1 MSNHYTT
8 LEVEPSA
15 SYDDIKKQFRRLQLK
30 LHPDKDSSYKN
41 KQKYDEI
48 CHAFAILGDP
58 DKREEYDSNN
68 NQLSIHQH
76 TEPIQHDILGT
87 VMSTL
92 FAKLNKNQQ
101 QDPLQMLMTTALNTN
116 PNVDANTQIYIQ
128 PLIYPL
134 HISYNQSFHGCV
146 VPIHIK
152 REQTVSSNTTS
163 ESETIYVTI
172 PPGIDNNEIIILKQK
187 GHCVENDAGDIKVV
201 VNLDDHPDFCRDGLD
216 LVFSTTITLKQ
227 ALCGFSIKF
236 EHLNGRLYNID
247 DGGRIVKP
255 NHIQRIS
262 GLGFTRDDIAG
273 DLVIAFRIE
282 FPSILDPQ
290 TIDTLNLV
298 L

>member
-1 MSNHYTT
+1 MSNHYTS
-8 LEVEPSA
+8 LQVEPTA
-15 SYDDIKKQFRRLQLK
+15 SFDDIKKQFRRLQLK
-30 LHPDKDSSYKN
+30 LHPDKDNSYEN
-41 KQKYDEI
+41 KHKYDEI
-48 CHAFAILGDP
+48 CNAFATLSDP
-58 DKREEYDSNN
+58 IKREAYDSTC

-101 QDPLQMLMTTALNTN
+101 QDPLQMLMTNALN
-116 PNVDANTQIYIQ
+116 ANTQLDMNTHIYIQ
-128 PLIYPL
+128 PLIYTL
-134 HISYNQSFHGCV
+134 HISYIQSFQGCV
-146 VPIHIK
+146 VPIHIQ
-152 REQTVSSNTTS
+152 REQTVSSITTR

-172 PPGIDNNEIIILKQK
+172 PQGIDNNEIILIKKK
-187 GHCVENDAGDIKVV
+187 GHCVENDTGDIKVV

-216 LVFSTTITLKQ
+216 LIFSTTITLKQ

-247 DGGRIVKP
+247 NGGKIVKP
-255 NHIQRIS
+255 NHLQRIS
-262 GLGFTRDDIAG
+262 RLGFTRDDIVG
-273 DLVIAFRIE
+273 DLVIDFRIE
-282 FPSILDPQ
+282 FPSTLDPQ